1 MKHALKVVTM
11 PPPRDASQPGRRE
24 RRRRETKEK
33 IFRAALRL
41 FAEQG
46 FLETT
51 TQQIT
56 EAADVGEGTF
66 FNYFPTKGHVL
77 TVLAD
82 VQLEKITQAMYARSD
97 EPGSTREQL
106 RQLMHAIA
114 AEPGNSPTLARSL
127 VTAFSSNEQVR
138 EIVGLAL
145 DRGRKGIAHIIGMG
159 QLNGEIRR
167 DRSTKDL
174 ATTFQ
179 KIVLGTILLWSL
191 DPRGT
196 LRTSLEQSFLD
207 FWAAARKTERP

>member
-1 MKHALKVVTM
+1 MKNATAKIVTM
-11 PPPRDASQPGRRE
+11 PRRETPQAGRRE
-24 RRRRETKEK
+24 RRRRETREK

-82 VQLEKITQAMYARSD
+82 IQLEKITEAMRARSD

-106 RQLMHAIA
+106 RRLMHAIA
-114 AEPGNSPTLARSL
+114 AEPGNSPALARSL
-127 VTAFSSNEQVR
+127 VTAFTSNEQVR

-167 DRSTKDL
+167 DRSTKEL

-179 KIVLGTILLWSL
+179 KIVLGTMLLWSL
-191 DPRGT
+191 DPKGT
-196 LRTSLEQSFLD
+196 LRASLEQTFLD
-207 FWAAARKTERP
+207 FWAAAGKTERP